1 LQRRLLFPRQHL
13 NNIFELDPEALKAKG
28 IKGIIT
34 DMDNT
39 LVPWD
44 DRTVY
49 PRLKEWL
56 ASLREQGFRL
66 CIVSN
71 STPDRGSRL
80 AEELGIP
87 AIWHAVKPRRRSF
100 RRALEIL
107 ELSPQEVAVIGDQI
121 FTDVLGGNRLGLYT
135 ILVTPISDK
144 EFIWTRFMRKLERL
158 VLERMEKHDLLE

>member
-1 LQRRLLFPRQHL
+1 MQRRLLFPRQHL